1 MPGGKT
7 VNKKQQKRFFNISII
22 VFFLTL
28 STLFIVFLWNAQMR
42 SVDMLSKNKQ
52 EFIRKVEN
60 YKSSVAD
67 SDKEKDILTLEKD
80 ILVITK
86 DETGA
91 KNAVYTNLV
100 PVVGGMFFWITAYM
114 TWRNLISSEEKQI
127 TERFSK
133 AVEQLGSDK
142 SPTVIGAVYS
152 LERIS
157 KDSEKDYQKV
167 MEILIAF
174 IKNNNSMDDHQ
185 NQLVKVHQSIQ
196 EVITIIGRRI
206 SNPNRS
212 KDEKLDLSYVDLTK
226 ISILNLDLS
235 KIDFRRSCFT
245 HGNING
251 AKFIDSNL
259 SDSNFSYVNNEK
271 YSGTRE
277 RNEFARADLRGAN
290 LYKAVL
296 IKSDFKN
303 SRMGGANL
311 TEAMLSSSDM
321 RGVSLVNA
329 NLDKADLTGANLCE
343 ANLSGATLSNT
354 IISGAN
360 LSTATG
366 LNIDQIKKAKD
377 YKKATYSEEFAI
389 KLFN

>member
-1 MPGGKT
+1 
-7 VNKKQQKRFFNISII
+7 
-22 VFFLTL
+22 
-28 STLFIVFLWNAQMR
+28 
-42 SVDMLSKNKQ
+42 
-52 EFIRKVEN
+52 
-60 YKSSVAD
+60 
-67 SDKEKDILTLEKD
+67 
-80 ILVITK
+80 
-86 DETGA
+86 
-91 KNAVYTNLV
+91 
-100 PVVGGMFFWITAYM
+100 
-114 TWRNLISSEEKQI
+114 
-127 TERFSK
+127 
-133 AVEQLGSDK
+133 
-142 SPTVIGAVYS
+142 
-152 LERIS
+152 
-157 KDSEKDYQKV
+157 
-167 MEILIAF
+167 
-174 IKNNNSMDDHQ
+174 
-185 NQLVKVHQSIQ
+185 
-196 EVITIIGRRI
+196 
-206 SNPNRS
+206 
-212 KDEKLDLSYVDLTK
+212 
-226 ISILNLDLS
+226 LS